1 MTFVSHRQLPPRW
14 RHEVDI
20 SVERVPFL
28 SFTGGDV
35 PHHAR
40 VVPLLAVIATFT
52 AMACSAPEPARAPA
66 SAETVA
72 AAAEGVATTPWY
84 DRVRMLDLT
93 GDGQA
98 DSIRLRATGARPD
111 SLQIVLTLLVA
122 GEERLREEW
131 GSSYELALEDSASRR
146 SPRADTVLRAK
157 LDSVLASVVVEPL
170 DAPGARPMAED
181 SAILAALEPPP
192 TRRISFSYGYE
203 STARLVWD
211 APRRRFVRLWSC
223 C

>member
-1 MTFVSHRQLPPRW
+1 MCESVGSRW
-14 RHEVDI
+14 L
-20 SVERVPFL
+20 F
-28 SFTGGDV
+28 
-35 PHHAR
+35 A
-40 VVPLLAVIATFT
+40 AIAIGV
-52 AMACSAPEPARAPA
+52 AAACSAPEPPREPA
-66 SAETVA
+66 SVESAA
-72 AAAEGVATTPWY
+72 AAAEDVAPTPWY
-84 DRVRMLDLT
+84 DRARRLDLT

-98 DSIRLRATGARPD
+98 DSIRLRASGTRTD
-111 SLQIVLTLLVA
+111 SLQIALSLVVA
-122 GEERLREEW
+122 GEEKLREQW

-170 DAPGARPMAED
+170 DAPGARLMAED
-181 SAILAALEPPP
+181 SAILVALEPRP

-203 STARLVWD
+203 STTRLVWD